1 MIKMK
6 KNYVGILVSLA
17 LFSVSVVY
25 AQSESTVTENS
36 GMTAEEPVVRLT
48 IEQAVD
54 YARENSKTLQSS
66 AIDLEIKKR
75 ASSYSWNQF
84 MPSVQVTGTMSRK
97 NEVTPMSISIPGI
110 TMPPQPDPTEADH
123 WTAVGGVSVS
133 WNFSA
138 AMIESIRLA
147 KRDYEAGLISWD
159 QTLRQTELQIEKLFY
174 GLLLQEESLKIQQ
187 DSLEN
192 ARLRMEQARIN
203 YLNGLIPELSYIQA
217 QVSYQNMKPSV
228 MKQEQ
233 LLKQQLDMFGFLIG
247 LPTGIKIELEGAIEP
262 PRIEL
267 VAQDLVDISMENNPD
282 ILLLNKNL
290 EILKLTYSMQNL
302 QTYIPSLSLSW
313 GFQPVVSDIQE
324 NWIDNYT
331 DGGSFSATLVWNL
344 TNMLPFS
351 ANQQKAKDTK
361 DNIRKMEL
369 SLETLKENTALNI
382 RTQIDNLNQAWA
394 NIEAASG
401 NITLAQKSY
410 DMNVTSYQ
418 NGTRELLDVKDAES
432 QLNQAKL
439 GLINSKYEYLTGL
452 LDLEYSLNIDLIN

>member
-1 MIKMK
+1 MK

-262 PRIEL
+262 PHIDL

>member
-1 MIKMK
+1 MK

-25 AQSESTVTENS
+25 AQSESAVTENS
-36 GMTAEEPVVRLT
+36 GKTAEEPVVRLT

-262 PRIEL
+262 PHIDL

-302 QTYIPSLSLSW
+302 QTYIPSVSLSW

>member
-1 MIKMK
+1 MK

-97 NEVTPMSISIPGI
+97 NEVTPMSISIPSI

-313 GFQPVVSDIQE
+313 GFQPVISDIQE
-324 NWIDNYT
+324 NWIDKYT

>member
-1 MIKMK
+1 MK

-25 AQSESTVTENS
+25 AQSESAVTENS
-36 GMTAEEPVVRLT
+36 GKTAEEPVVRLT

-97 NEVTPMSISIPGI
+97 NEVTPISIPGI

-247 LPTGIKIELEGAIEP
+247 LPAGIKIELEGAIEP

>member
-1 MIKMK
+1 MK

-25 AQSESTVTENS
+25 AQSESAVTENS
-36 GMTAEEPVVRLT
+36 GKTAEEPVVRLT

-247 LPTGIKIELEGAIEP
+247 LPAGIKIELEGAIEP
-262 PRIEL
+262 PHIDL

>member
-1 MIKMK
+1 MK

-25 AQSESTVTENS
+25 AQSESAVTENS
-36 GMTAEEPVVRLT
+36 GKPAEEPVVRLT

-97 NEVTPMSISIPGI
+97 NEVTPISIPGI

-262 PRIEL
+262 PHIDL

-313 GFQPVVSDIQE
+313 GFQPVISDIQE
-324 NWIDNYT
+324 NWIDKYT

>member
-1 MIKMK
+1 MK

-25 AQSESTVTENS
+25 AQSESAVTENS
-36 GMTAEEPVVRLT
+36 GKPAEEPVVRLT

-97 NEVTPMSISIPGI
+97 NEVTPISIPGI

-262 PRIEL
+262 PHIDL

>member
-1 MIKMK
+1 MK

-25 AQSESTVTENS
+25 AQSESAVTENS
-36 GMTAEEPVVRLT
+36 GKTAEEPVVRLT

-97 NEVTPMSISIPGI
+97 NEVTPISIPGI

-262 PRIEL
+262 PHIDL

-313 GFQPVVSDIQE
+313 GFQPVISDIQE
-324 NWIDNYT
+324 NWIDKYT